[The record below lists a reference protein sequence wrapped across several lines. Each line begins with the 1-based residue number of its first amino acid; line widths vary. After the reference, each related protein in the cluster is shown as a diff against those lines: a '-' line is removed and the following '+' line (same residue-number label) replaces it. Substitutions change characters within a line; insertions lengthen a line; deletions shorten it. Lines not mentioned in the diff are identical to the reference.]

1 MNIILKN
8 SFMSK
13 DFSIK
18 KLNQFSLSLSNSSIS
33 GKSEI
38 NKGVGINV
46 YALDNSTWKK
56 IIFDKGKMMEN
67 SNKQLDLF
75 TSKYL
80 NMGKVTGISDIL
92 YL

>member
-18 KLNQFSLSLSNSSIS
+18 KLNQFSLSFSSSFIS

-46 YALDNSTWKK
+46 YALDNST
-56 IIFDKGKMMEN
+56 
-67 SNKQLDLF
+67 
-75 TSKYL
+75 
-80 NMGKVTGISDIL
+80 
-92 YL
+92 

>member
-1 MNIILKN
+1 
-8 SFMSK
+8 MSK

-18 KLNQFSLSLSNSSIS
+18 KLNQFFLSVSNSPIS

-38 NKGVGINV
+38 NKGIGINV

-56 IIFDKGKMMEN
+56 IIFDKGKLLEN